1 MLFLRHWVCD
11 YCVAGATVS
20 VYCKSNDGSLLLL
33 VHIACGAYMFFG
45 SSTISTENKV
55 SPPSRRSYNDSQ
67 PARRDLTCPT
77 LSSPNRIVVPY
88 SLNALALVPNTI
100 DCAFFSAVFKVW
112 YSYVS
117 TIIELNVQAITGT
130 PILGMIADIDTD
142 NNNSSSNAA
151 PTSTPR
157 RLEPLPTATAAR
169 VSYKDAATRSVAV
182 SHSPTKTAGGAA
194 SADGGAVRVSKT
206 SQASS
211 TTSSAA
217 VATPLATVTATAAAA
232 SPPAVPSRLQRL
244 EGLREMK
251 ITRPMDSVKHLPVF
265 EGLCKG
271 KTSTRPDALPL
282 VDIPTALGQEG
293 TDAVGDEEGANDSKY
308 LYQDSQRSR

>member
-1 MLFLRHWVCD
+1 
-11 YCVAGATVS
+11 
-20 VYCKSNDGSLLLL
+20 
-33 VHIACGAYMFFG
+33 MFFG
-45 SSTISTENKV
+45 SSTISTENKA

-67 PARRDLTCPT
+67 PARRDPTCPT

-142 NNNSSSNAA
+142 NNNSLSNAA

-194 SADGGAVRVSKT
+194 SAHGGAVRVSKT

-217 VATPLATVTATAAAA
+217 VATPLATVTAATAAP
-232 SPPAVPSRLQRL
+232 PPAAPSRLQRL

-271 KTSTRPDALPL
+271 KTPGTLPVVEAAL
-282 VDIPTALGQEG
+282 ALGQDGAVAAVAVDGGEAGKHDSDYLLSG
-293 TDAVGDEEGANDSKY
+293 TNG
-308 LYQDSQRSR
+308 RP